1 MEISQ
6 LQKELITRNNL
17 PHIDYG

>member
-17 PHIDYG
+17 PHIDHG